1 VKNSEFLRAVYGPL
15 VNEYGWTTS
24 FAASPASASAQW
36 HGSPWTATETQE
48 YLIDKRVDDNN
59 YFCTSTL
66 YAPPGEKRLR
76 QKRYFHRLAVL
87 AIDDLDP
94 SLVYGPISYL
104 IESSHRKYQ
113 AGVFLD
119 PDDPDTKDAALIE
132 TLMKVLAHKNFVQN
146 DRSGNNLIRYV
157 RLPVGANTKYSQVFP
172 VKVKIY
178 EPGIVYTL
186 NDACASFGIDLDR
199 IKETNFFEN
208 KETPRERIKANES
221 EQIDASEF
229 IKAIIN
235 PNLKE
240 RSYHEPLLRLSSK
253 LIAAGMHPGSV
264 INHIRSLMLASK
276 PDDDSE
282 ELERWQQR
290 FGSELVRMVQGA
302 TEKFAS
308 PRVNETINSTSDLL
322 RDIKTVGEAMASV
335 RWLVRNFIPADSTG
349 MMFGASGTFKSF
361 LALDLALHV
370 AHGFDFM
377 GKATRKGAVAYVA
390 SEGGAGIY
398 RRIKAWHEQHGIV
411 DFPPNFYICT
421 VPLQLSDPA
430 EIDMLAA
437 AIKEKTRDA
446 DKMELVVIDT
456 LSQTFAG
463 DENSAS
469 DISNYL
475 RSINSKVRAAFE
487 TTTLIIHH
495 TGHNATERPRGSSAL
510 TANLDYLLSVHKPDP
525 QSMTARLNVSKQK
538 DGERLENLYFNL
550 EKVDLGQDEYGETV
564 ESLCAEY
571 MEQSGN
577 AAPTTGRRSKYKE
590 IALALILKNG
600 ISSTHEIR
608 NSCAE
613 NMTGANAVS
622 ISRRVA
628 TTLRELVK
636 EGKIR
641 EKTKG
646 VWVPENGS

>member
-1 VKNSEFLRAVYGPL
+1 
-15 VNEYGWTTS
+15 
-24 FAASPASASAQW
+24 
-36 HGSPWTATETQE
+36 
-48 YLIDKRVDDNN
+48 
-59 YFCTSTL
+59 
-66 YAPPGEKRLR
+66 
-76 QKRYFHRLAVL
+76 
-87 AIDDLDP
+87 
-94 SLVYGPISYL
+94 
-104 IESSHRKYQ
+104 
-113 AGVFLD
+113 
-119 PDDPDTKDAALIE
+119 
-132 TLMKVLAHKNFVQN
+132 
-146 DRSGNNLIRYV
+146 
-157 RLPVGANTKYSQVFP
+157 
-172 VKVKIY
+172 
-178 EPGIVYTL
+178 
-186 NDACASFGIDLDR
+186 
-199 IKETNFFEN
+199 
-208 KETPRERIKANES
+208 
-221 EQIDASEF
+221 
-229 IKAIIN
+229 
-235 PNLKE
+235 
-240 RSYHEPLLRLSSK
+240 
-253 LIAAGMHPGSV
+253 
-264 INHIRSLMLASK
+264 
-276 PDDDSE
+276 
-282 ELERWQQR
+282 
-290 FGSELVRMVQGA
+290 
-302 TEKFAS
+302 
-308 PRVNETINSTSDLL
+308 
-322 RDIKTVGEAMASV
+322 
-335 RWLVRNFIPADSTG
+335 
-349 MMFGASGTFKSF
+349 
-361 LALDLALHV
+361 
-370 AHGFDFM
+370 
-377 GKATRKGAVAYVA
+377 
-390 SEGGAGIY
+390 
-398 RRIKAWHEQHGIV
+398 
-411 DFPPNFYICT
+411 
-421 VPLQLSDPA
+421 
-430 EIDMLAA
+430 
-437 AIKEKTRDA
+437 
-446 DKMELVVIDT
+446 MELVVIDT